1 MQQVR
6 KLSKAIFCV
15 GRGKFD
21 RGGQIA
27 IDDSID
33 DSTDGSID
41 GPLNLPKNATI
52 ARSWRAI
59 VSPVLA
65 GRPYGEAL
73 SASRNYRVLSVLMP
87 AYNESRTLRSIV
99 KRVLA
104 SPVSLVIELI
114 IVDDCSKDSTQAIAQ
129 ELAAADARIKYI
141 RQPVNQGKGAAIH
154 TAIKAMTGDI
164 AIVQDADLEY
174 DPADFPKL
182 IAPILEG
189 KADAVFG
196 TRFAASEQR
205 RAMLFWHGMANKML
219 TLATNVL
226 NDINLTDM
234 ETCYK
239 AVRADI
245 LKQIPLKSKRFGF
258 EPELTTRLCQ
268 WSIRIYEVPVSYHGR
283 TFAEGKKIGWK
294 DGVAAL
300 WQLIKFRFIDT
311 QFTTHEGYYILQSV
325 RRAKGF
331 NRWIFNN
338 IQQYVGQRILE
349 AGCGIGNFTE
359 MLLNRSRLV
368 CADLDDFYVEMISRR
383 YGHLENVRTIKTDLA
398 TNELLESVEGE
409 KVDTVICINV
419 LEHIPAD
426 SAVLAN
432 FYKLLAPGGHA
443 IILVPAHPWLYSK
456 TDETLGHCRRYTQP
470 MLKEHLEKA
479 GFEVPAVWEFNRL
492 GVYGWWVSKQ
502 MKNDTLSPRQ
512 MKLYE
517 RLLPI
522 AKLLDAMKLGPG
534 LSVIG
539 VGRKLDSTT
548 KAEAISSTLPA
559 VLQSTAN

>member
-1 MQQVR
+1 VDDFFAAKQSPV
-6 KLSKAIFCV
+6 V
-15 GRGKFD
+15 T
-21 RGGQIA
+21 
-27 IDDSID
+27 IDEAAD
-33 DSTDGSID
+33 
-41 GPLNLPKNATI
+41 LPKNVCL
-52 ARSWRAI
+52 SF
-59 VSPVLA
+59 
-65 GRPYGEAL
+65 GDAL
-73 SASRNYRVLSVLMP
+73 SVQRNYRVLSVLMP
-87 AYNESRTLRSIV
+87 AYNESRTLRTIV
-99 KRVLA
+99 KRVL
-104 SPVSLVIELI
+104 SVSLPMEIELI
-114 IVDDCSKDSTQAIAQ
+114 IVDDCSKDATQQIAE
-129 ELAAADARIKYI
+129 ELAAADPRIKYI
-141 RQPVNQGKGAAIH
+141 RKPVNEGKGAAIH
-154 TAIKAMTGDI
+154 TAIAAMTGDI
-164 AIVQDADLEY
+164 GIVQDADLEY
-174 DPADFPKL
+174 DPADFPAL
-182 IAPILEG
+182 VAPILEG

-196 TRFAASEQR
+196 SRFAAGHQR
-205 RAMLFWHGMANKML
+205 RALLFWHGMANKML

-268 WSIRIYEVPVSYHGR
+268 WNIRIYEVPVSYHGR

-325 RRAKGF
+325 RKARGF
-331 NRWIFNN
+331 NRWIFAN
-338 IQQYVGQRILE
+338 IQKYIGQHVLE

-359 MLLNRSRLV
+359 MLISRSRLI

-383 YGHLENVRTIKTDLA
+383 FGHLENVKTIKTDLA
-398 TNELLESVEGE
+398 TNELIESIDGE

-419 LEHIPAD
+419 MEHIPDDA
-426 SAVLAN
+426 AVLAN
-432 FYKLLAPGGHA
+432 FYKLLSPGGHA
-443 IILVPAHPWLYSK
+443 IILVPAHMWLYSK
-456 TDETLGHCRRYTQP
+456 CDETLGHCKRYSQES
-470 MLKEHLEKA
+470 LKAALQKA
-479 GFEVPAVWEFNRL
+479 GFEVADVWEFNRL

-502 MKNDTLSPRQ
+502 MQNATLSPRQ

-522 AKLLDAMKLGPG
+522 AKLLDRIKVGPG

-539 VGRKLDSTT
+539 VGRKPDATVKT
-548 KAEAISSTLPA
+548 PA
-559 VLQSTAN
+559 GPTEQSVLQTAS